1 MSQIKGIKEIM
12 ICTEDLKKEDLNKL
26 TSIKLKEL
34 INEKL
39 LEASQLLYVYDEYAF
54 ETDSDLRIDVCYEEI
69 DSTPVVEEGM
79 VRLVFWQ
86 ELEQCNVNIDLK
98 ELSGNVTLNL
108 KGNTFGCMNDWGYQ
122 SFEFI
127 TSNDGTELF
136 LESESYGDENKTIYF
151 LNSKKECAHSINDI
165 DNNVTF
171 DEEFEEMK
179 KDYCN

>member
-39 LEASQLLYVYDEYAF
+39 LEASQLLYVYDEHAF
-54 ETDSDLRIDVCYEEI
+54 ETDSDLSIDVFYEEI

-86 ELEQCNVNIDLK
+86 ELEQCNVNIDLN

-108 KGNTFGCMNDWGYQ
+108 KGNTYGC
-122 SFEFI
+122 
-127 TSNDGTELF
+127 T
-136 LESESYGDENKTIYF
+136 K
-151 LNSKKECAHSINDI
+151 
-165 DNNVTF
+165 
-171 DEEFEEMK
+171 
-179 KDYCN
+179 